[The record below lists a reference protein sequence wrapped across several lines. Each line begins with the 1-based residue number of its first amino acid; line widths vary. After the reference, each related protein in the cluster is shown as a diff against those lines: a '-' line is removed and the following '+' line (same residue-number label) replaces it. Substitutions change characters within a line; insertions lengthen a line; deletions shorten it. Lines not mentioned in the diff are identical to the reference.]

1 MRILLG
7 KTECWFVLQADE
19 GTKMVMG
26 HHAKTK
32 DEFVKAIENDDY
44 EQSVKF
50 IQDQSREI
58 SSIFHLEHYMRSA
71 ADR

>member
-1 MRILLG
+1 MKNSLG

-32 DEFVKAIENDDY
+32 EEFVKAIENDDY
-44 EQSVKF
+44 DNLL
-50 IQDQSREI
+50 IHSRSKQEI
-58 SSIFHLEHYMRSA
+58 SSIFHQEHCMRSA
-71 ADR
+71 ADH